1 MLELCGDVR
10 SLNCWLGL
18 VSVTNRWC
26 INHECL
32 CHDAPYRENNIETCF
47 SSSRGR
53 SRSGEKPQ
61 LNLGPLTPT
70 KTATLLMHKPCAPE
84 NVFHCHQLSVEAKN
98 FKTAP
103 KATRR
108 NQLPLIHILQGL
120 KNTSYITQPYHYV
133 HLFNWA
139 LIQYGWPLVTHCTF
153 CCTERVRKAANQLSS
168 ENQISFRQKLRR
180 LRLGFSFFIRA
191 WLVW

>member
-1 MLELCGDVR
+1 MLELCGGGR

-47 SSSRGR
+47 SSWRGR
-53 SRSGEKPQ
+53 SRSGEQPQ

-84 NVFHCHQLSVEAKN
+84 NVFHCHQLSVEAKH
-98 FKTAP
+98 FKTAQKQP
-103 KATRR
+103 GEINSLSYRL
-108 NQLPLIHILQGL
+108 NILN
-120 KNTSYITQPYHYV
+120 NTSFITQPYHYF

-139 LIQYGWPLVTHCTF
+139 LIQRGWP
-153 CCTERVRKAANQLSS
+153 
-168 ENQISFRQKLRR
+168 
-180 LRLGFSFFIRA
+180 
-191 WLVW
+191 